1 MKQKLKNV
9 ISDSQEQRKRCAG
22 KKQMIAE
29 LADKSPTNA
38 AKFRKFMN
46 KLAWRQP
53 REKLYSNLHQA
64 ITDQVTVG
72 AVADSRRRTDVL
84 NLCKTLDDL
93 HAALRKEGYILSR
106 QAL

>member
-1 MKQKLKNV
+1 MKKKLRNV
-9 ISDSQEQRKRCAG
+9 ISDSQKQRKRCAG

-53 REKLYSNLHQA
+53 REKLYPNPHQA
-64 ITDQVTVG
+64 ITDLVTVG